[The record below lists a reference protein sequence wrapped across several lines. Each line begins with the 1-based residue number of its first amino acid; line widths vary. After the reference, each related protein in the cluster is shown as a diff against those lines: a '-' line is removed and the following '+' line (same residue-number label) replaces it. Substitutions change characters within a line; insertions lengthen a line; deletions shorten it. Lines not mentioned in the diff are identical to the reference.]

1 LDAAADDLFGRN
13 AVYLFDPGSHALDA
27 SAGDDEGFELVQP
40 KVQKQVEHRL
50 VNTLGVVS
58 LVNGML
64 RGGDP
69 FLDNGI
75 EDNGIE
81 FIETE
86 RGWQMFIPV
95 SLMVLAKLAGR
106 VTLGLES
113 GRNRDIAL
121 LFIASFVTS
130 Y

>member
-1 LDAAADDLFGRN
+1 
-13 AVYLFDPGSHALDA
+13 
-27 SAGDDEGFELVQP
+27 
-40 KVQKQVEHRL
+40 
-50 VNTLGVVS
+50 
-58 LVNGML
+58 ML

-69 FLDNGI
+69 LLDNGIEDNGI

-86 RGWQMFIPV
+86 RGWQMIIPV

-113 GRNRDIAL
+113 GRHRDIAL
-121 LFIASFVTS
+121 LFIASFVAS
-130 Y
+130 H